1 MRTGWEILP
10 DGEFCGI
17 SIVLRGANKGAI
29 PQTRSGEDQRRI

>member
-10 DGEFCGI
+10 DGEFCGF

-29 PQTRSGEDQRRI
+29 PQTQSGEDRRRI